1 MTAYFLVN
9 HQDYFATG
17 FIVNNG
23 TAYIDTGA
31 GLDVAVTVK
40 ADSSADAKAE
50 LYRQVFTHPAAGS
63 EPATLT
69 ESEHVQLTQKLDE
82 GFTLTST
89 DGLESC

>member
-31 GLDVAVTVK
+31 GLDVAATVK
-40 ADSSADAKAE
+40 ADSPANAKTE

-63 EPATLT
+63 ERATLT
-69 ESEHVQLTQKLDE
+69 EPEQAQLTQKLNE
-82 GFTLTST
+82 SFTLTST